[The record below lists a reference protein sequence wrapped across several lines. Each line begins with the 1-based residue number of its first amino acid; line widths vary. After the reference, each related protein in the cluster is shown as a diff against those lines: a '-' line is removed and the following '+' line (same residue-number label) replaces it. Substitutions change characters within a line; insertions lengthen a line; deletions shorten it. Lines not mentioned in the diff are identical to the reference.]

1 MSFDVFDYPY
11 TMTLLSITEGYNAEF
26 HPHHPSS
33 GVWIPPREVETPIT
47 GNLSSVTD
55 AELQY
60 LPESVREN
68 GARLISVDADTTV
81 SNGDHIRITEPDDT
95 TTLWKVEKEK
105 TTTNFLDIVG
115 MRRRQYY
122 ISKCL

>member
-1 MSFDVFDYPY
+1 MSLDVFDYPY

-26 HPHHPSS
+26 HPLHPSS
-33 GVWIPPREVETPIT
+33 GVWIPPREVETAIT

>member
-26 HPHHPSS
+26 HPHHPSA
-33 GVWIPPREVETPIT
+33 GVWIPPREVETTIT

-68 GARLISVDADTTV
+68 GARLISVDADTTI
-81 SNGDHIRITEPDDT
+81 SNGDHIRITEPDNT

-105 TTTNFLDIVG
+105 TTTNFFDLVG
-115 MRRRQYY
+115 IRRRQYY
-122 ISKCL
+122 ISRCL

>member
-26 HPHHPSS
+26 HPHHPSA
-33 GVWIPPREVETPIT
+33 GVWIPPREVETTIT

-115 MRRRQYY
+115 IRRRQYY
-122 ISKCL
+122 ISRCL

>member
-26 HPHHPSS
+26 HSHHPSA
-33 GVWIPPREVETPIT
+33 GVWIPPREIETVIT

-68 GARLISVDADTTV
+68 GARLISVDDSIAI
-81 SNGDHIRITEPDDT
+81 SNGDHIRITELDNT
-95 TTLWKVEKEK
+95 TTMWKVEKEK
-105 TTTNFLDIVG
+105 TTTNLLQLVG
-115 MRRRQYY
+115 IGRRQYY
-122 ISKCL
+122 LSKCI